1 MSEECLM
8 RLVSFGGVV
17 GGWASRSSKRRP
29 AAIVPDNESGLR
41 LIITIRGRTSPAGR
55 PWD

>member
-1 MSEECLM
+1 M